1 MDSSALSGT
10 KRIVVMLLRKLYDL
24 IRRSYR
30 GKRRY
35 DFIGLVFINFIIIVK
50 MFIVIHDSLTT
61 ISNDVIFS
69 RNFEAFASKF
79 LRDLEEKF
87 LRYYTHTHVTRCKS
101 SIARYCVTRYERL
114 IMFPWWVTCSD
125 HEECLQDFLAIMN
138 RLLQNPIF
146 VFRML
151 SIFHHIAFHMQLTS
165 PIMNMTI

>member
-1 MDSSALSGT
+1 MDGSALSGT

-87 LRYYTHTHVTRCKS
+87 LRYYTH
-101 SIARYCVTRYERL
+101 I
-114 IMFPWWVTCSD
+114 
-125 HEECLQDFLAIMN
+125 
-138 RLLQNPIF
+138 
-146 VFRML
+146 
-151 SIFHHIAFHMQLTS
+151 HM
-165 PIMNMTI
+165 